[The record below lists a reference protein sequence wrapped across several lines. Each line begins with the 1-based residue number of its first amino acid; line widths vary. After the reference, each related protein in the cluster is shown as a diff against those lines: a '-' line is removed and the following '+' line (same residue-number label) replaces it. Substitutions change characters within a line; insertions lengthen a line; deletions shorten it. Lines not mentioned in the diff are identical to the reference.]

1 MIMINEFIKQLKD
14 ENIIS
19 MLDLIVKEIA
29 KEEWRSD
36 DCPPE
41 FWVSLDASDI
51 KNQAIYLTVNHLGS
65 KFTEKIF
72 PRPTATFGYDT
83 LLNYMIHLYNR
94 TM

>member
-1 MIMINEFIKQLKD
+1 MINEQFVKQLKD

-41 FWVSLDASDI
+41 FWVSLDSSDI
-51 KNQAIYLTVNHLGS
+51 KNQAICLTVNHLGIS
-65 KFTEKIF
+65 LQKKYFL
-72 PRPTATFGYDT
+72 DQ
-83 LLNYMIHLYNR
+83 LQLSDMIPY
-94 TM
+94 

>member
-1 MIMINEFIKQLKD
+1 MINEFIKQLKD

-29 KEEWRSD
+29 EREWAND

-41 FWVSLDASDI
+41 FWVSLDNDDMD
-51 KNQAIYLTVNHLGS
+51 NQVIMISINHLGS
-65 KFTEKIF
+65 KFTEKLF
-72 PRPTATFGYDT
+72 PRPNTLYGYNTIFDQ
-83 LLNYMIHLYNR
+83 MVSLYNR